1 MHARSLG
8 RENGKS
14 ARLCE
19 AEDQA
24 EGGLSS
30 SEELRTAPRAA
41 PKTPQKAGWAQ
52 AAMKSLEGES
62 QGQEPVQEP
71 TMLRGQPAGIPG
83 RIQRSPC
90 FLFLLAAC
98 KEAHGEGRT
107 RIHQSCSGGLRPGEG
122 VPGSTRGLSQVK
134 GNAAARL
141 LRGLSAT
148 KATQEELSTAPK
160 IVPSITQLMP
170 VSRLYQL
177 VSSCAHIQN
186 LFL

>member
-1 MHARSLG
+1 MAHAHMHMHARSLG

-30 SEELRTAPRAA
+30 SEKLRTAPRAA

-107 RIHQSCSGGLRPGEG
+107 RIHQGCSVASGQAKVSLAPQGVSAKSKEMRPS
-122 VPGSTRGLSQVK
+122 V
-134 GNAAARL
+134 
-141 LRGLSAT
+141 
-148 KATQEELSTAPK
+148 
-160 IVPSITQLMP
+160 
-170 VSRLYQL
+170 
-177 VSSCAHIQN
+177 
-186 LFL
+186 F